1 VQEDWD
7 GVLQAGGSIGVTS
20 LTTLALKETFPETR
34 PDLSD
39 RKSFPSYHTSVSFA
53 SAATLHNRYG
63 WEAGLPAHLA
73 AAFVS
78 FSRVKADKH
87 HWYDAVAGAALGEV
101 TGLLITRKLN
111 PNVQLF
117 PWGDRKSAR
126 VSVAIH
132 F

>member
-63 WEAGLPAHLA
+63 WKAGLPAHLA